1 LAVFALLATMAG
13 RTWAADADVLY
24 LITNGGED
32 VGGHGLIE
40 FYKAGH
46 HDGNQVGSTNSGN
59 DIQLPA
65 GRYDVHVT
73 YSDDAVKWDKWFDG
87 QDIAGKVEKTVEAG
101 VAIADVH
108 YLVTNGGDDVG
119 GHATI
124 EFYPA
129 GHHDGKQVDSIG
141 SDGTARMRAGRYD
154 VHVAYGDG
162 AVHWEKWFDGE
173 TFAGKVERTV
183 EVNQPHTDVHYVI
196 TNNGDDVGGHATIEF
211 YRAGHRE
218 GNQVSSGASGDTER
232 MPQGRYDVHV
242 SFGDGAVRWDKW
254 YDNQDFSGSVERT
267 VELGLSIADVR
278 YVVTNNGDDVGGH
291 AVIEFYPTG
300 RHDGNQVSSG
310 SSGDSVRMPQG
321 RYDVHIAFGDGSARW
336 EKWFDGQDFAGK
348 VEKTVEIAQTITEV
362 RYLVTNHGDDV
373 GGHAVIE
380 FYPAGRHDGNQVG
393 SGSSGDS
400 VRMPQGRYDVHIAFG
415 DGSAHWEKWF
425 DGQDFAGN
433 VEKTVEIAQ
442 AITEVRY
449 LVTNHGDD
457 VGGHAVIEFYPAG
470 RHDGNQVGSGS
481 SGDSVRMPQGRYDVH
496 IAFGDGTVHWEKWFD
511 GQDFAGK
518 VDRTLELGLPIA
530 TVTYVVTNGGNDLKG
545 RGLLDYFPAGH
556 RDGDNI
562 ASAASGDSVRM
573 LDGTYDVR
581 VSFST
586 GFVRKVIWIGAQA
599 FTGTVSRTVELGV
612 QVAQPTVTVTQNN
625 ASTGDKA
632 VVAYVDPKTHDEIGS
647 LPGGQ
652 TAEVEAGTYD
662 IHASLFG
669 AEGWLRGSAI
679 AGKQQLT
686 IDIKPLKTEQLRPN
700 GPPPTACVI
709 EVYGVNF
716 DFDKAVLRP
725 DSTPVLNRILDLFTH
740 NPGFNAEVGGHTDN
754 VGTEQYNMK
763 LSDARA
769 ASVRTWLIGKGV
781 AATRVSSRGYGDTR
795 PLVPN
800 TTDENRFKNR
810 RVELRTEACR

>member
-1 LAVFALLATMAG
+1 MSKFCFLAVFALLATMAG

-101 VAIADVH
+101 VAITDVH
-108 YLVTNGGDDVG
+108 YLITNGGDDVG

-129 GHHDGKQVDSIG
+129 GHHDGKQVDSIS

-211 YRAGHRE
+211 YRVGHRE

-267 VELGLSIADVR
+267 VEMGLSIADVR

-291 AVIEFYPTG
+291 AVIEFYPAG

-310 SSGDSVRMPQG
+310 SSGDSFRMPQG

-348 VEKTVEIAQTITEV
+348 
-362 RYLVTNHGDDV
+362 
-373 GGHAVIE
+373 
-380 FYPAGRHDGNQVG
+380 
-393 SGSSGDS
+393 
-400 VRMPQGRYDVHIAFG
+400 
-415 DGSAHWEKWF
+415 
-425 DGQDFAGN
+425 

-530 TVTYVVTNGGNDLKG
+530 TVTYVVTNGGSDLKG

-581 VSFST
+581 VSFGT
-586 GFVRKVIWIGAQA
+586 GFVRKVLWIGAQA

-612 QVAQPTVTVTQNN
+612 QIAQPTVTVTQNN

-763 LSDARA
+763 LSDERA

-781 AATRVSSRGYGDTR
+781 AATRVSSRGYGDTH